1 VWCRSRDCGYL
12 DGKRQCKQVWGEADS
27 VTRQQRELTMSEG
40 KCALYLGA
48 IFSTLFRIF
57 SYIFLRVVCF
67 DSSSFSL
74 PVFSDNGRFRPLSD
88 GVNTCFLA
96 SISLILR
103 PFPSPLV
110 SPNHRSLH
118 LHPRMLRRTS
128 QLSQPRLLK
137 TRQAFLGSYL
147 TLFCLT
153 TSIGLQ
159 QQRCSLGAAI
169 LHSYYSPHV
178 NHNLVH

>member
-1 VWCRSRDCGYL
+1 
-12 DGKRQCKQVWGEADS
+12 
-27 VTRQQRELTMSEG
+27 MSEG

-67 DSSSFSL
+67 DSSSFSS

-103 PFPSPLV
+103 PFPSLLV

-118 LHPRMLRRTS
+118 FHPLMLRRT
-128 QLSQPRLLK
+128 SQPRLLK
-137 TRQAFLGSYL
+137 TRQAFLDSYL

-178 NHNLVH
+178 NHNLVHQHALNPARRRLCLYPRH

>member
-1 VWCRSRDCGYL
+1 
-12 DGKRQCKQVWGEADS
+12 
-27 VTRQQRELTMSEG
+27 MSEG

-57 SYIFLRVVCF
+57 SYMFLRVVCF
-67 DSSSFSL
+67 HSSSFSS
-74 PVFSDNGRFRPLSD
+74 PVFSDNRRFRPLSD

-103 PFPSPLV
+103 PFLSLLV

-118 LHPRMLRRTS
+118 LHLLMLRRTS
-128 QLSQPRLLK
+128 QPPLLK

-153 TSIGLQ
+153 TSIGRQ
-159 QQRCSLGAAI
+159 QQRYSLGAAI

-178 NHNLVH
+178 NHNLVHQHVLDPARRRLCLYPRH